1 MPTILLLR
9 GWRIFFYANEGDEP
23 LHVHARKGEGE
34 CKYWLDAKLYAV
46 EEAWS
51 YNLTPQLRR
60 EVRKIIFDHFDLI
73 AEEWGRFFG
82 GSEHADH

>member
-23 LHVHARKGEGE
+23 LHVHARKGEAE
-34 CKYWLDAKLYAV
+34 CKYLLDMSLYAI

-51 YNLTPQLRR
+51 YNLTPRLRR

-73 AEEWGRFFG
+73 VEEWTRFFG